1 MNAKCRL
8 TTLILSAMAIF
19 SWTGAAS
26 ASAIYGTL
34 SNFDIYNTTTEPS
47 EGAEI
52 ELEGCDSSSIGGH
65 YPSHYSSIS
74 VNNYNEGGK
83 TGVRIRFE
91 GYNFNLPVT
100 MGSLQPNSNPV
111 STNGHQLVNS
121 AGGEHFGFWLNGAQ
135 PTETRFYW
143 LNNNGGVYQRI
154 GTLPEI
160 VPGPTWNYVPPAPGV
175 PPVVQAVVKVPEPAE
190 VGNFRPDSTWMKI
203 YKVKLPPSQAPND
216 PAEMQ
221 ALLLRLISDANPE
234 NEIPDE
240 PLNDIVP
247 HGEDPIEVETEWEL
261 MEGGKAPK
269 EKLRED
275 EIGDSD
281 KVVVRR
287 YEFYEYIGE
296 VNEDNEPISVWE
308 DVGNPLDPGLDVFD
322 DLGNL
327 IFAAER
333 GDFISS
339 NMVAA
344 VLNPIPEPA
353 TLFTLAAGL
362 VLLPFFRRPRQT

>member
-1 MNAKCRL
+1 MCAQPRRATFFFTAVAVL
-8 TTLILSAMAIF
+8 A
-19 SWTGAAS
+19 WTASAS

-34 SNFDIYNTTTEPS
+34 SNFDIYNTTPEPS

-52 ELEGCDSSSIGGH
+52 ELEGCDSTSIGGH

-74 VNNYNEGGK
+74 VNNYNENGK
-83 TGVRIRFE
+83 SGVRIRFE

-100 MGSLQPNSNPV
+100 MGSLPPNPNPV

-143 LNNNGGVYQRI
+143 LNNNGGVYDRI

-160 VPGPTWNYVPPAPGV
+160 VPGPTWAYVPPAPGA

-216 PAEMQ
+216 PVEMQ

-234 NEIPDE
+234 NEVPDE
-240 PLNDIVP
+240 PFDDIVP

-269 EKLRED
+269 EKVRED

-281 KVVVRR
+281 KVVIRR

-308 DVGNPLDPGLDVFD
+308 DIGNPLDPGLDVFD

-327 IFAAER
+327 VFAAER

-353 TLFTLAAGL
+353 MLLLAAGFG
-362 VLLPFFRRPRQT
+362 LLPIVRRRAQR

>member
-1 MNAKCRL
+1 MNAKFRRVAL
-8 TTLILSAMAIF
+8 FLMAMALLAWAGVTQAAGIF
-19 SWTGAAS
+19 
-26 ASAIYGTL
+26 GTL
-34 SNFDIYNTTTEPS
+34 SNFDIYNTTPEPA

-52 ELEGCDSSSIGGH
+52 ELEGCDSSSVGGH
-65 YPSHYSSIS
+65 YPSNFATIAI
-74 VNNYNEGGK
+74 NNYNENGK
-83 TGVRIRFE
+83 SGVRIRFE

-100 MGSLQPNSNPV
+100 MGSLQPNPNPV

-135 PTETRFYW
+135 PTETRFFW
-143 LNNNGGVYQRI
+143 LNNVGGAYQRI
-154 GTLPEI
+154 GTVPEI
-160 VPGPTWNYVPPAPGV
+160 VPGPTWTYVPPAPGV

-190 VGNFRPDSTWMKI
+190 VGHLRPDSTWMKI
-203 YKVKLPPSQAPND
+203 YKVKLPASQTPND

-221 ALLLRLISDANPE
+221 AFLLKLISDANPA
-234 NEIPDE
+234 NDVPDE
-240 PLNDIVP
+240 PLDDIVP

-269 EKLRED
+269 EKVRED

-281 KVVVRR
+281 KVVLRR
-287 YEFYEYIGE
+287 YEFYEYIGA

-308 DVGNPLDPGLDVFD
+308 DVGNPLDPGLDVVD
-322 DLGNL
+322 DEGNL

-333 GDFISS
+333 GDFISA

-353 TLFTLAAGL
+353 ALAIALIGASLFAAA
-362 VLLPFFRRPRQT
+362 RRRA